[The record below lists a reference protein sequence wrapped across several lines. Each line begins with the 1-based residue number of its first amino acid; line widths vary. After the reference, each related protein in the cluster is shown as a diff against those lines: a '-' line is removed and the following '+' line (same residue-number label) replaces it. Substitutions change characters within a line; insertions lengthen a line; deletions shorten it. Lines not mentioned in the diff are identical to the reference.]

1 MDRILLIEDDV
12 DLVESLSL
20 FLEKERFE
28 VDSANSGY
36 GGLSMALEN
45 PPDLIL
51 LDLNLPDLDGL
62 SICKELRGAE
72 GTRDLPIIMLT
83 ARAQEYD
90 RILGL
95 DLGADD
101 YITKPFSVRE
111 LLSRIRAL
119 LRRRRLDGNVPE
131 EVFEDRRLKID
142 RSARR
147 ILLDGEEIRMT
158 QREFDLLW
166 FLITNSSRVVSRER
180 ILERIWGLSSEIE
193 TRTIDVHV
201 RSLRK
206 KLGSEIIE
214 TVIGTGYR
222 FRGYT

>member
-1 MDRILLIEDDV
+1 MARILLIEDDA
-12 DLVESLSL
+12 DLVESLCL
-20 FLEKERFE
+20 FLNRENFE
-28 VDSANSGY
+28 TVSSHSGY
-36 GGLSMALEN
+36 EGLTRALES

-62 SICKELRGAE
+62 SICKELRASK
-72 GTRDLPIIMLT
+72 GTCDLPIIMLT
-83 ARAQEYD
+83 ARAEEYD

-101 YITKPFSVRE
+101 YITKPFSARE

-119 LRRRRLDGNVPE
+119 LRRRQLDGGIPE
-131 EVFEDRRLKID
+131 ERFQDQRLQID
-142 RSARR
+142 GSARQ
-147 ILLDGEEIRMT
+147 ILLDGRVIRST
-158 QREFDLLW
+158 HREFDLLW
-166 FLITNSSRVVSRER
+166 FLIVNRSRVVSRER

-193 TRTIDVHV
+193 TRTIDVHI

-222 FRGYT
+222 FRGYP